1 MKRLTNLVMPNWLRF
16 VLMYVL
22 PLAILIGIVYAI
34 YNFGVTVEHD
44 RNAATENKALAKV
57 SKKNF
62 ELQTKAREDERNH
75 VKKVNE
81 LTINYEKRIN
91 DAETKTKSALHA
103 VATGA
108 IKLRIAT
115 RSNGSATCGCGTSTV
130 STTASS
136 TNETSAE
143 LSTEAAGFLINLAG
157 ECDATAEKLNL
168 CIDIAESDRRLTSS
182 QISAEMTT
190 SIELTNKEISNEE
203 TN

>member
-1 MKRLTNLVMPNWLRF
+1 MKWLTNLVMPNWLRF

-44 RNAATENKALAKV
+44 RNVATENKELATA
-57 SKKNF
+57 SQKNF
-62 ELQTKAREDERNH
+62 ELQTKVREDEKNH

-115 RSNGSATCGCGTSTV
+115 KNNTTICTSGASAV
-130 STTASS
+130 STAASQ

-143 LSTEAAGFLINLAG
+143 LSTEAAGFLINLTS

-168 CIDIAESDRRLTSS
+168 CIDIAESDRRLTTS
-182 QISAEMTT
+182 QISSEMTT
-190 SIELTNKEISNEE
+190 STELTNKEISNEK
-203 TN
+203 